1 MSAPSG
7 PSPAG
12 SASSAGLT
20 RAARSARPAA
30 LPVPPPSPGTLSS
43 LLAGTFAMAQAEMRK
58 LQHDHLDI
66 FTRSV
71 QPLLWL
77 FIFGTALHHN
87 RSLTVGT
94 LDYRSYLAPGVM
106 AQAAMFIAIFFGL
119 AVIWERDVGQ
129 LQRLLATPLPRSA
142 IVLGKAA
149 GACVRALVQALLLLA
164 VLAVTGIAVRWTATG
179 LIGALALL
187 LLGTGAF
194 ACMSMLLA
202 AAVKERERFM
212 GIGQLVMM
220 PLFFA
225 SSALYPLA
233 VMPAWLH
240 VVARVNPLT
249 YEVQGLRQM
258 MVGVGGAGEVWL
270 DFAVVIAFFAIML
283 AAATRA
289 YPKAIL

>member
-1 MSAPSG
+1 MSAHSAASPAASAELRPRALAA
-7 PSPAG
+7 PSPARV
-12 SASSAGLT
+12 LW
-20 RAARSARPAA
+20 
-30 LPVPPPSPGTLSS
+30 GTV
-43 LLAGTFAMAQAEMRK
+43 AMAQAELRK
-58 LQHDHLDI
+58 LRHDHLDI
-66 FTRSV
+66 ITRSV

-77 FIFGTALHHN
+77 FIFGTAIENSHLI
-87 RSLTVGT
+87 RAGGVS
-94 LDYRSYLAPGVM
+94 YRAYLAPGVL

-149 GACVRALVQALLLLA
+149 GASVRAVVQAIVLFC
-164 VLAVTGIAVRWTATG
+164 VLAVAGIGLRWSVPG
-179 LIGALALL
+179 VVGALVMLVI
-187 LLGTGAF
+187 GTGGF

-202 AAVKERERFM
+202 AVVKERERFM

-233 VMPAWLH
+233 IMPAWLRA
-240 VVARVNPLT
+240 VAHANPLT

-258 MVGVGGAGEVWL
+258 LVGVGGAGALWL
-270 DFAVVIAFFAIML
+270 DFLVVGGFFIAML

-289 YPKAIL
+289 YPNAIL